1 MPIKFIVEITP
12 SAEADIAEIWDYTAQ
27 DSPAN
32 AEAFV
37 RALEE
42 QIDSLEQF
50 PERCSRIP
58 ENEILGT
65 SYRHLIHG
73 PYRTI
78 FRIVGSRVI
87 ILRVIH
93 GARLLDLSLF
103 ISQPGIAG
111 TKQGM

>member
-1 MPIKFIVEITP
+1 MPARFIVDITP
-12 SAEADIAEIWDYTAQ
+12 SAEADIAEIWDYIAQ

-37 RALEE
+37 LALEE
-42 QIDSLEQF
+42 QIASLEKY

-65 SYRHLIHG
+65 SYRHLIYG
-73 PYRTI
+73 SYRTI
-78 FRIVGSRVI
+78 FRIAGPRVV

-93 GARLLDLSLF
+93 GARLLDTSLF
-103 ISQPGIAG
+103 TP
-111 TKQGM
+111 